1 MKKTMK
7 LVPLAAMSLFAAT
20 AFAEHD
26 YDPETAEEINE
37 VCAGCHGE
45 FGQGGKQGKY
55 PRVAGLPAAYLERQ
69 LLLFQNRERPN
80 MPMVEHVEKK
90 QMPLNDIKDIS
101 LYLSQIKLKTRL
113 PPVDENAP
121 GFNAYA
127 RLEEAKKLMQVPR
140 AEGDIEKG
148 GKLYGKEC
156 RSCHG
161 KKGMGKNDTPQLA
174 GQYTQ
179 YLWRQ
184 VRRFLKGERIHDE
197 DEPDEE
203 LLEDFSKEELRD
215 IFAWLSV
222 QDD

>member
-1 MKKTMK
+1 MLRLRLFPT
-7 LVPLAAMSLFAAT
+7 LLALAMYSAVAT
-20 AFAEHD
+20 AEHE
-26 YDPETAEEINE
+26 YDPDNARDINE
-37 VCAGCHGE
+37 VCAGCHEE

-55 PRVAGLPAAYLERQ
+55 PRIAGLPKNYLKKQ
-69 LLLFQNRERPN
+69 LLLFQDRERPN
-80 MPMVEHVEKK
+80 MPMVEHVEKR
-90 QMPLNDIKDIS
+90 QLPLDDIEDIS
-101 LYLSQIKLKTRL
+101 TYLSRIKLKTRL
-113 PPVDENAP
+113 PPVDENSP

-127 RLEEAKKLMQVPR
+127 RLQEAKHLMQVPR

-148 GKLYGKEC
+148 GKIYHREC

-161 KKGMGKNDTPQLA
+161 EKGLGKKDIPPLT

-184 VRRFLKGERIHDE
+184 VDRFLKGERIHDE
-197 DEPDEE
+197 DEPDDE
-203 LLEDFSKEELRD
+203 LLKDFSREEIRD

>member
-1 MKKTMK
+1 MKKTIH
-7 LVPLAAMSLFAAT
+7 LLTLSALTLYLPT
-20 AFAEHD
+20 AFAGHE
-26 YDPETAEEINE
+26 YDPDNAEEINE
-37 VCAGCHGE
+37 VCAGCHNE

-55 PRVAGLPAAYLERQ
+55 PRIAGLPKNYLQKQ
-69 LLLFQNRERPN
+69 LLLFQDRERPN
-80 MPMVEHVEKK
+80 MPMVEHVEKR
-90 QMPLNDIKDIS
+90 QMPLEDIEDIS
-101 LYLSQIKLKTRL
+101 TYLSQVELKTKL
-113 PPVDENAP
+113 PPADEKAP

-148 GKLYGKEC
+148 GKIYGREC

-161 KKGMGKNDTPQLA
+161 KKGMGKGDTPQLA

-184 VRRFLKGERIHDE
+184 VKRFLKGERIHDE
-197 DEPDEE
+197 DAPDEE
-203 LLEDFSKEELRD
+203 LLKDFSKEELRD